1 MDQVPAPASNRPATH
16 KPAVSAPS
24 SGVPQAKRRVTVW
37 VSGNASPH
45 GLRERDRRK
54 PRNFRFWEDLG
65 GLRAGRTRRHRVPSS
80 QPQPRRLTLPPWL
93 QRLSWLALW
102 AGIGSTVLASGWYGF
117 WLVINPGSVGWLS
130 GVFPEWSREAALHQ
144 DQGPK
149 SLTQLEAEAIE
160 QGFALG
166 DPLPLSGPDDATAP
180 LLIPVFSNA
189 SNCVYA
195 LGCGRL
201 EELRVYKPEASRLGT
216 VYRLGDRL
224 SVQGPDEF
232 FVTAPLVSRSSQMG
246 SSRRLPLDAILS
258 FDGAPPNHGDWFLLR
273 GTDTRGGNRLLYGHV
288 GRYDPHREKLELLLP
303 WTSPTRQLP
312 QWRAV
317 SSSGLP
323 ELFID
328 QTVGLEP
335 RFLVHQVRGMDG
347 VGNPITMQPLSL
359 QQTALKHNSYESGLV
374 LARSGLWSPALA
386 VMTIA
391 KERVGDRWTPL
402 AQQQMELIA
411 LHAAFTKAQA
421 DTDWASPAQ
430 QITALVYDGRW
441 EVAWQALLNAIR
453 QGYNAD
459 HLLQSD
465 DAAIWQRVQAAVRVS
480 PGRTEVRLWGG
491 LMAYA
496 RQGREEAIAW
506 LQTQLPSR
514 GNASGTT
521 TAQLDQILQ
530 QLDDTPIGSDRLPNN
545 ASQFYGSASPVN
557 TITASDWLV
566 PQADSW
572 PTAAANQQWY
582 EIQVEEWH
590 DGDAWGRSPFAALS
604 APGSTPRY
612 LWHRLGLAANAT
624 VQLVTWQP
632 GAGAATQQAQVHGMR
647 VQAGQL
653 TLLALGNAQPDVTA
667 APALLAIAPN
677 TLSLRPVQALTLNT
691 LAQQQTQQA
700 SQLVFS
706 LVQELRRTGD
716 LDLSRSQPHEILQVL
731 GTWMVD
737 YVDLTGDGELE
748 ALVRGQLL
756 PASMPPTLTALE
768 ADVTEVNAAPI
779 PSSYRTYI
787 VRNDGKLLYSEAA
800 DRTPTLQ
807 AIATRSHTPTPTL
820 LVQQGD
826 RYRLLHWSDSRQRF
840 E

>member
-1 MDQVPAPASNRPATH
+1 M
-16 KPAVSAPS
+16 
-24 SGVPQAKRRVTVW
+24 
-37 VSGNASPH
+37 
-45 GLRERDRRK
+45 
-54 PRNFRFWEDLG
+54 
-65 GLRAGRTRRHRVPSS
+65 
-80 QPQPRRLTLPPWL
+80 
-93 QRLSWLALW
+93 
-102 AGIGSTVLASGWYGF
+102 ASGWYGF

-130 GVFPEWSREAALHQ
+130 GVFPEWSREAALYQ

-149 SLTQLEAEAIE
+149 SLAQLESEAIA

-166 DPLPLSGPDDATAP
+166 DPLPLSGLDKETAP

-232 FVTAPLVSRSSQMG
+232 FVMAPLVSRSSQRG
-246 SSRRLPLDAILS
+246 SSRRLPLDTIVP
-258 FDGAPPNHGDWFLLR
+258 FKGAPPNHGDWFLLQ
-273 GTDTRGGNRLLYGHV
+273 GDTQGGSRLLYGHV
-288 GRYDPHREKLELLLP
+288 GRYDPYREKLELLLP
-303 WTSPTRQLP
+303 WTSPTRELP
-312 QWRAV
+312 EWRAV
-317 SSSGLP
+317 TSSGLP
-323 ELFID
+323 ELLID

-335 RFLVHQVRGMDG
+335 RFLVHQVQGMG
-347 VGNPITMQPLSL
+347 GAGNPITVQPLSL

-430 QITALVYDGRW
+430 KITALVYDGRW

-453 QGYNAD
+453 QGYNAS

-514 GNASGTT
+514 GTASETT

-545 ASQFYGSASPVN
+545 ASQFYGSATPV
-557 TITASDWLV
+557 TTVTASDWLV
-566 PQADSW
+566 PQADGL
-572 PTAAANQQWY
+572 PTAAAHQQWY

-590 DGDAWGRSPFAALS
+590 DGEAWGRSPFDALS

-632 GAGAATQQAQVHGMR
+632 GAGAATQQAQVQGMR
-647 VQAGQL
+647 LQGGQL
-653 TLLALGNAQPDVTA
+653 TLLALGNAQPDGTA
-667 APALLAIAPN
+667 TPVLLAIAPN
-677 TLSLRPVQALTLNT
+677 TLSLLPARALTLNT

-716 LDLSRSQPHEILQVL
+716 LDLSRSQPHEILQAL
-731 GTWMVD
+731 GNWTVD

-756 PASMPPTLTALE
+756 PASMPASMPATLPALE
-768 ADVTEVNAAPI
+768 EAVTEVNAAPA
-779 PSSYRTYI
+779 PPPYRNYI
-787 VRNDGKLLYSEAA
+787 VRSDGKLLYSEAA

-807 AIATRSHTPTPTL
+807 AIATRSHTPNPTL
-820 LVQQGD
+820 LVRQGD